1 MNTFFVFL
9 NGGTGTV
16 KTCCRQLLSV
26 ALMAMLVFNADPAR
40 AQPEV
45 QAWGNIK
52 GVRVEGELMMLESSI
67 RVVYPGWGTV
77 KRTDKERQNPR
88 FTTEGLQK
96 ITETR
101 IDSIMIKQVVS
112 QKGAGEIEVDLMIEA
127 RADTTLAGVYFS
139 LDLPATEY
147 GSGTV
152 ELVGAAPV
160 SLSAMTASGA
170 DELIR
175 VVARGLRFSAAR
187 RLLDVGFDEPTEVVV
202 RRGSLGGK
210 ETVQVYLALMSGE
223 VKTTQTSHKVLTLGV
238 SGETDRNPVTFQ
250 VDMSRT
256 GRPFAGFGGNFRLQ
270 NPETDP
276 PVIQYCLDNLRLAW
290 GRVEMPWRFWH
301 ENEDEDPVANA
312 RSGKLHPRV
321 HAAMEMAQ
329 RLHKLGMPVIVSDWS
344 APNWAIEGE
353 FTFRRQPGDP
363 WGNPLNQSK
372 AEKIYASITAYIQF
386 LKEEYGVEAAM
397 FSFNESD
404 LGIYVRQTGEEHA
417 KLIRELGAYMKGR
430 GLKTK
435 MLLGDTA
442 DANGWAFTYPAMN
455 DPETHP
461 YIGAVS
467 FHSWRGFETETLEKW
482 HDIATKLN
490 IPLVV
495 GEGSMDAAAWRYPAI
510 FEEPVYAMEEADLYT
525 RILAICQPLSIL
537 QWQLTAD
544 YSPMAGG
551 GVFGNTS
558 EPLRPTRRF
567 WNFKQL
573 ASTPE
578 GLLSMPLSV
587 DQANISCAALGDP
600 RRGRIVLHMVNN
612 GATRQAIISGLP
624 QRLRELRMYVTDTER
639 NMEEMPRVRVRQ
651 GTAQFE
657 LPAAGYTT
665 LMSR

>member
-1 MNTFFVFL
+1 VFF
-9 NGGTGTV
+9 
-16 KTCCRQLLSV
+16 C
-26 ALMAMLVFNADPAR
+26 
-40 AQPEV
+40 
-45 QAWGNIK
+45 
-52 GVRVEGELMMLESSI
+52 
-67 RVVYPGWGTV
+67 
-77 KRTDKERQNPR
+77 
-88 FTTEGLQK
+88 
-96 ITETR
+96 
-101 IDSIMIKQVVS
+101 
-112 QKGAGEIEVDLMIEA
+112 
-127 RADTTLAGVYFS
+127 
-139 LDLPATEY
+139 LDLPGDEY
-147 GSGTV
+147 AGGTV
-152 ELVGAAPV
+152 ELIEAAPV
-160 SLSAMTASGA
+160 SLAGSASSGSQ
-170 DELIR
+170 ELIR
-175 VVARGLRFSAAR
+175 VTARGLRFTSAR
-187 RLLDVGFDEPTEVVV
+187 RRLELRFDRARETTVRKEGVGQDETI
-202 RRGSLGGK
+202 
-210 ETVQVYLALMSGE
+210 QVLVAVMSG
-223 VKTTQTSHKVLTLGV
+223 QIGLGDRSDAGFQLSV
-238 SGETDRNPVTFQ
+238 SGSIDREPITLQ
-250 VDMSRT
+250 VDTSRP

-312 RSGKLHPRV
+312 RAGKLHPRV

-353 FTFRRQPGDP
+353 YTFRRQPGDP

-417 KLIRELGAYMKGR
+417 RLIRELGAYMKSK

-490 IPLVV
+490 IPLLV

-600 RRGRIVLHMVNN
+600 RRGRIALHMVNN
-612 GATRQAIISGLP
+612 GATRQATISGLP
-624 QRLRELRMYVTDTER
+624 QRLRELRMYVTDAER